1 MIYAADAEVEF
12 SDDKNNYDEENS
24 ETEEESSDNSVDLIE
39 DENNS
44 YENEGED
51 IDNVTIEEEEE
62 SHDSITDT
70 NNDNE
75 SEFSDGEDIWSDGSD
90 QVLFV
95 SEVQSATPE
104 YDVWLSDTIVSGLSM
119 DGTVYGDSMYTL
131 FKQMQEPIYAELG
144 GLLLED
150 VPLMSIS
157 SVWNNVVKREFY
169 TNQKLI
175 YETLLIEYIKHENK
189 TNASLFDTTQV
200 DRANSYLIKM
210 FNELADGGVQDWS
223 PDKFMEMTVEEA
235 VQSFQ
240 NVQGVKTAIERA
252 QSVSENVQELFKLT
266 SSILA
271 TNDVKEEKVQLIK
284 NARDACA
291 SMKNPN
297 KDFINACDEIIE
309 AIESTDIDINYI
321 KTQVASVI
329 RQKAIDKVWGN
340 LCDKNPILKSIDWTA
355 DAMDILFNTS
365 DAATNNLK
373 LSILYTMDCYFK
385 MGLSNAATQYLN
397 HKTDNTAAQTFDS
410 CFEGYV
416 NFQIYGNDTA
426 KSWISSVHDDGALNH
441 AFTYIFCR
449 EALTNASELKNL
461 CDSQNKTRNQML
473 NIISKYQDI
482 YSNLY
487 MKDEYKEAMSA
498 PITPT
503 PTIDPK
509 DYKISEGIT
518 SSNPV
523 EDSGKCGDSA
533 YWKLF
538 KDGTLIIHGMGEM
551 YGRWR
556 YHGWDNA
563 SEIKKIEITEGVTV
577 IGFQS
582 FKNCVQLKSVTIPNT
597 VEKIGGYAFC
607 NCIQLKSI
615 TIPNTVKELDE
626 YIFQGC
632 TQLEDITIPA
642 SVKEC
647 YGGIFRECVNLKTV
661 GSTSG
666 NYNIKLEFTETI
678 PSCLFEMSEIEEVSI
693 PGTVKNISYR
703 LFSYCKKLKKVKLSS
718 GLTTIEQEAFGNC
731 VQLKSITIPNTVKE
745 IGMAAFDSCT
755 SLTSVTGGNKLE
767 TIGFGAFENCTQ
779 LESIT
784 IPASVK
790 ECDSGIFY
798 KCTNLKTVGPAI
810 GNYNIKLEFTEIIP
824 QNLFYNSEIEEVSIP
839 DTVKKIDYNAFYAC
853 NSLKK
858 IKLSSELKFIEAC
871 AFNECSNLITVI
883 GGDKIERIGGSA
895 FRRCIQLKS
904 ISISNTVKNIGGY
917 AFDGCSNLTTIT
929 IGRGSILETIGDN
942 AFSRCVQLKQLT
954 IPVNVKTI
962 GRYVFGG
969 CSNLITVTIEKESTL
984 EAIDDGAFSGCVQL
998 KQLIIPVSVKKIG
1011 GYAFRNCTEF
1021 TLYGYSGSYGQSYA
1035 KQHNI
1040 PFVILTEA
1048 TPKPTA
1054 TPVIPTG
1061 KFAVKLSAFMV
1072 AYNGKAQTP
1081 SITVTYKGKKL
1092 SNKYYTVKYTN
1103 NKNIGTA
1110 TVTVTGKGTY
1120 KKCLGKA
1127 TFKIVLRTG
1136 AISSLKAGKKYITL
1150 NWKTITGSTGYQIQY
1165 STSKNFAKAKTVK
1178 IAGVKKYSTTI
1189 KKLASKKTY
1198 YVRVRA
1204 YRTANRKTVY
1214 GSWSGSKKV
1223 VVK

>member
-1 MIYAADAEVEF
+1 MSCQPAMIYAADAEVEF
-12 SDDKNNYDEENS
+12 SDDESNYDKENS

-39 DENNS
+39 EEDSS
-44 YENEGED
+44 YESGGED
-51 IDNVTIEEEEE
+51 TDNATVEEE
-62 SHDSITDT
+62 SHDGITDT
-70 NNDNE
+70 DNDDE
-75 SEFSDGEDIWSDGSD
+75 QEFSDGEDIWSDGSN
-90 QVLFV
+90 QVLFA
-95 SEVQSATPE
+95 SEAQSVAPE
-104 YDVWLSDTIVSGLSM
+104 YDVWLSNTIVSGLSM
-119 DGTVYGDSMYTL
+119 DGTAYGDPMYTL

-175 YETLLIEYIKHENK
+175 YETLLVEYIKHENK

-271 TNDVKEEKVQLIK
+271 MNDVKEEKVQLIK
-284 NARDACA
+284 SARNACA
-291 SMKNPN
+291 SMENPN

-449 EALTNASELKNL
+449 EALKNASELKDL

-473 NIISKYQDI
+473 NIIGKYQDI

-503 PTIDPK
+503 PIVDPK

-518 SSNPV
+518 SPNP
-523 EDSGKCGDSA
+523 EMNSGGCGEAA

-538 KDGTLIIHGMGEM
+538 KDGTLII
-551 YGRWR
+551 YGT
-556 YHGWDNA
+556 GWINLHQNYWGA
-563 SEIKKIEITEGVTV
+563 TWYNNSIKKVQIAEGITG
-577 IGFQS
+577 IGYEAFY
-582 FKNCVQLKSVTIPNT
+582 KCEQLKSVIIPNT
-597 VEKIGGYAFC
+597 VTRIDVKAFYACSNLSIVELGSGLERIDSEAFAY
-607 NCIQLKSI
+607 CIQLKSI
-615 TIPNTVKELDE
+615 TIPSNL
-626 YIFQGC
+626 
-632 TQLEDITIPA
+632 
-642 SVKEC
+642 KEC
-647 YGGIFRECVNLKTV
+647 DGAIFRSCTNLKTV
-661 GSTSG
+661 GPESG
-666 NYNIKLEFTETI
+666 NYNIKLESTETI
-678 PSCLFEMSEIEEVSI
+678 IAKLFSFSEIEEVHI
-693 PGTVKNISYR
+693 PDTVREIGYYE
-703 LFSYCKKLKKVKLSS
+703 FSNCNN
-718 GLTTIEQEAFGNC
+718 LTTVILGNRLEKISLGAFYECG
-731 VQLKSITIPNTVKE
+731 QLKNITIPNTVKE
-745 IGMAAFDSCT
+745 IGNSTFYRCKQLKNITIPDAVKEIEDNVFQECS
-755 SLTSVTGGNKLE
+755 SLTVVRLGSKLE
-767 TIGFGAFENCTQ
+767 KIGDYAFMDCKQ
-779 LESIT
+779 LESI
-784 IPASVK
+784 
-790 ECDSGIFY
+790 
-798 KCTNLKTVGPAI
+798 
-810 GNYNIKLEFTEIIP
+810 II
-824 QNLFYNSEIEEVSIP
+824 L
-839 DTVKKIDYNAFYAC
+839 
-853 NSLKK
+853 
-858 IKLSSELKFIEAC
+858 
-871 AFNECSNLITVI
+871 
-883 GGDKIERIGGSA
+883 
-895 FRRCIQLKS
+895 
-904 ISISNTVKNIGGY
+904 NTVKEIGYY
-917 AFDGCSNLTTIT
+917 AFKNCSN
-929 IGRGSILETIGDN
+929 N
-942 AFSRCVQLKQLT
+942 F
-954 IPVNVKTI
+954 
-962 GRYVFGG
+962 
-969 CSNLITVTIEKESTL
+969 
-984 EAIDDGAFSGCVQL
+984 
-998 KQLIIPVSVKKIG
+998 II
-1011 GYAFRNCTEF
+1011 
-1021 TLYGYSGSYGQSYA
+1021 YGYLNSYA
-1035 KQHNI
+1035 QTYADGYGI
-1040 PFVILTEA
+1040 SFVDLKDS
-1048 TPKPTA
+1048 KPTA

-1061 KFAVKLSAFMV
+1061 KFTVKLSSATL
-1072 AYNGKAQTP
+1072 AYNGKTQTP

-1092 SNKYYTVKYTN
+1092 SNKYYTAKYTN

-1120 KKCLGKA
+1120 KKCSGKA

-1136 AISSLKAGKKYITL
+1136 AISSLKAGKKYIML

-1165 STSKNFAKAKTVK
+1165 STSKNFAKAKTLK
-1178 IAGVKKYSTTI
+1178 IAGAKKHSTTI
-1189 KKLASKKTY
+1189 KKLTSKKTY

-1214 GSWSGSKKV
+1214 GAWSGSKKV